1 MTSLSGSRL
10 NASVRHLFQIEEGSI
25 VGFNV
30 QALGVVGVHVI
41 NV

>member
-10 NASVRHLFQIEEGSI
+10 NASVRHLLQIDEMSI

-30 QALGVVGVHVI
+30 QALEVLGVHVI